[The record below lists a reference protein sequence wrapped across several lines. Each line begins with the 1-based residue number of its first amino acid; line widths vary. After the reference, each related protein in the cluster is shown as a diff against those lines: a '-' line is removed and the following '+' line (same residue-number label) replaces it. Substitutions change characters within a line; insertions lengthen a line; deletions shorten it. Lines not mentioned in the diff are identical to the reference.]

1 MFQSF
6 SILIYLDYNATTP
19 CAPEVLQAML
29 PYFSQKYGNAASKTH
44 AFGWQADEAVKLAG
58 QQIAGLLNCE
68 TEEIIYTSGAT
79 ESCNL
84 ALKGVMERMKGFGNH
99 IITCATEHKAVL
111 DTCEAL
117 KKQGADI
124 TYLPVNAEGHI
135 NLQELEAAINSQTV
149 MIALMYANNETGVIH
164 PVAEIGALARSRR
177 VYFFCDATQAVGK
190 IDVDLQRDNIDLMAF
205 SAHKFYGPKGVGA
218 LYVNRKKPRVQ
229 LLEQIHGGRHQ
240 NGLRSGTLNVPG
252 IVGMGKAAEFVMRE
266 EHRRQMQRLQ
276 QLRDK
281 LEEALLQLPGATLN
295 GDTKTRLPH
304 VSNIAFQG
312 IKAERLVSRLGADV
326 AFSVGS
332 ACTSAQ
338 QKASHVLQAMGL
350 DEQRIEGSVRL
361 SLGIFTT
368 DEEIS
373 YAIKRIS
380 ETVLSLPR
388 VA

>member
-149 MIALMYANNETGVIH
+149 VIALMYANNETGVIH

-252 IVGMGKAAEFVMRE
+252 IVGMGKAAEFAMRE

-295 GDTKTRLPH
+295 GDAKTRLPH

>member
-252 IVGMGKAAEFVMRE
+252 IVGMGKAAEFAMRE

-295 GDTKTRLPH
+295 GDAKTRLPH